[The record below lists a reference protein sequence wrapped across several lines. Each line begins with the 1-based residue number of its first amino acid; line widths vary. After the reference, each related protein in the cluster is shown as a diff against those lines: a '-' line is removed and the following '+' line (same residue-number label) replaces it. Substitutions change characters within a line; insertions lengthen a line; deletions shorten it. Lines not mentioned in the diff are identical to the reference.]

1 MTDASASSRL
11 HVLGAAGS
19 PYTRKVIAALRYRH
33 IPYALHWGSHR
44 SPMSGFPEAKV
55 KLLPTV
61 YFPQADGAYEAQVD
75 STPILARLEREYAGR
90 GLVPGD
96 PVIAFL
102 DHLIEDFADEWLT
115 KAMFHYRWA
124 GEADIAHA
132 GPQLVFW
139 HDTTTPDADA
149 KAASDFISKRQIDRL
164 YVVGSNAVTATTIEQ
179 SYERLLGVLEILIQ
193 PSGFA
198 MGARPGTSDFG
209 IYGQL
214 TQLGVVDPTPAAI
227 CAERTPRL
235 RAWIDRMEDL
245 SGLDPKDGDWLT
257 RDQAQTRLAPLL
269 AEIGRVYVPFL
280 VANAQAAQAGQT
292 SFETMIDGRAWTQP
306 TFAYQGKCLVWLKD
320 HAKSLS
326 GSDATACRAILAGT
340 GCEALFDAN

>member
-1 MTDASASSRL
+1 MSDAPALSRL

-44 SPMSGFPEAKV
+44 SPMPGFPEAKV

-61 YFPQADGAYEAQVD
+61 YFPQADGGYEAQVD
-75 STPILARLEREYAGR
+75 STPILARLEQEYAGR
-90 GLVPGD
+90 GLVPSD

-124 GEADIAHA
+124 READIAHA

-139 HDTTTPDADA
+139 HDTTTSNADA

-164 YVVGSNAVTATTIEQ
+164 YVVGSNAITAATIEQ
-179 SYERLLGVLEILIQ
+179 SYERLLGVLESLIQ
-193 PSGFA
+193 PSGFV

-214 TQLGVVDPTPAAI
+214 TQLGVVDPTPAAL

-306 TFAYQGKCLVWLKD
+306 TFAYQAKCLVWLKD

-326 GSDATACRAILAGT
+326 ANDAAACREILADT
-340 GCEALFDAN
+340 GCEVLFETN

>member
-1 MTDASASSRL
+1 MSDAPTPPRL

-44 SPMSGFPEAKV
+44 SPMPGFPEAKV

-61 YFPQADGAYEAQVD
+61 YFPQAGGGYEAQVD
-75 STPILARLEREYAGR
+75 STPILARLEREFTGR
-90 GLVPGD
+90 ALVPTD
-96 PVIAFL
+96 PVMAFL

-139 HDTTTPDADA
+139 HDTTTSDADA

-164 YVVGSNAVTATTIEQ
+164 YVVGSNAVTAATIEH
-179 SYERLLGVLEILIQ
+179 SYERLLGVLEGLIQ
-193 PSGFA
+193 PTGFV

-209 IYGQL
+209 LYGQL
-214 TQLGVVDPTPAAI
+214 TQLGVVDPTPAAL
-227 CAERTPRL
+227 CAERAPRL

-245 SGLDPKDGDWLT
+245 SGLEPKETDWLD
-257 RDQAQTRLAPLL
+257 RGDAKARLAPLL
-269 AEIGRVYVPFL
+269 AEIGRLYVPFL
-280 VANAQAAQAGQT
+280 FANAQAAQTGAS
-292 SFETMIDGRAWTQP
+292 SFETRVDGRAWTQP
-306 TFAYQGKCLVWLKD
+306 TFAYQAKCLVWLKD

-326 GSDATACRAILAGT
+326 EADRAACRAILDGT
-340 GCEALFDAN
+340 GCEALFEIT

>member
-1 MTDASASSRL
+1 MSEDLASSRL

-44 SPMSGFPEAKV
+44 SPMPGFPEAKV

-61 YFPQADGAYEAQVD
+61 YFPQAEGGYEAQVD
-75 STPILARLEREYAGR
+75 STPILARLERDYKGR
-90 GLVPGD
+90 GLVPTD
-96 PVIAFL
+96 PVMAFL

-124 GEADIAHA
+124 RQADIAHA

-139 HDTTTPDADA
+139 HDTTTSDADA

-164 YVVGSNAVTATTIEQ
+164 YVVGSNEVTAATIEQ
-179 SYERLLGVLEILIQ
+179 SYERLVGVLEALIQ
-193 PSGFA
+193 PAGFV

-209 IYGQL
+209 LYGQL
-214 TQLGVVDPTPAAI
+214 TQLGVVDPTPAAH
-227 CAERTPRL
+227 CAEHAPRL

-245 SGLDPKDGDWLT
+245 SGLEPKETDWLS
-257 RDQAQTRLAPLL
+257 RDDASACLAPLL

-280 VANAQAAQAGQT
+280 CANAQAAQAGEA
-292 SFETMIDGRAWTQP
+292 SFETIIDGRAWTQP
-306 TFAYQGKCLVWLKD
+306 TFAYQAKCLVWLKD

-326 GSDATACRAILAGT
+326 ASDGAACRDILAGT
-340 GCEALFDAN
+340 GCEALIETN